1 MAEVDWHESFN
12 RTALH
17 ESGHAVVAKYLG
29 AATPRLRLTGPGR
42 GDTDIRFDFPQSTQR
57 VIDFFTHCRGTI
69 AAAGN
74 VAVRVLVGDAD
85 ADLELAHQVDGTQID
100 EERMKTF
107 ADDLAA
113 STGVPAEHWVDEFR
127 AEARQLLEMDVVQRA
142 VRAVAA
148 AVLEAAPD
156 FTLGDE
162 QIQDVIEATGTG

>member
-1 MAEVDWHESFN
+1 
-12 RTALH
+12 
-17 ESGHAVVAKYLG
+17 
-29 AATPRLRLTGPGR
+29 
-42 GDTDIRFDFPQSTQR
+42 
-57 VIDFFTHCRGTI
+57 
-69 AAAGN
+69 
-74 VAVRVLVGDAD
+74 
-85 ADLELAHQVDGTQID
+85 
-100 EERMKTF
+100 MKTF